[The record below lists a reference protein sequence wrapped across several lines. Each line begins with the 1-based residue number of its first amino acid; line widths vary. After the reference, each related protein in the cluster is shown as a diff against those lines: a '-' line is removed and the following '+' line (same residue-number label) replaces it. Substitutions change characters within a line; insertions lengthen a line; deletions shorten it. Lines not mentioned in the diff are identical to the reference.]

1 MEKRGELLLALF
13 RYLELCGVD
22 YCAVGDTR
30 AWPRALAGDADIVVG
45 RAELAHIP
53 RLLAAFC
60 RECRVYL
67 VQLLRHERTATYFV
81 MGWIGDSGSPEFL
94 AVDFCSD
101 YLRGGRRLLTAREIL
116 ERRAPA
122 LDSGGAE
129 RGFFVPPP
137 HMQFIYYLLKK
148 VDKGELDDPHGE
160 YLAACWRADP
170 DGAWD
175 QVCRFWPRHEDAE
188 LIGRAAA
195 EDEWF
200 LVRGVLLRLRR
211 ALHRSA
217 PLGVAGLSGELRRR
231 IGRMLKPTG
240 MTVAVLG
247 PDGSG
252 KSSLIGVLLE
262 ELAPAFRATHYL
274 HLRPRLLGKRTSA
287 GPATEPHALPARG
300 RLASLAKLGYFFVD
314 YVAGHALRIW
324 PLKCRSTLVIF
335 DRHYRD
341 LAVDARRY
349 RYGGPAGVARRV
361 AGLVPGPDLW
371 LVLDAPAEVAQ
382 ARKREVAAAETERQR
397 QGYLELAEHLQNS
410 VIVDATPGL
419 RAVATQAATAVL
431 RWLEGRLEYRY
442 PELQFERN
450 PITARLLQHFCR
462 NKTPLLA
469 KFFRTVLNSDIHC
482 RIFSPI
488 LMAHPY
494 GIVIHARTL
503 IGRRVV
509 IMQQVTLGGKDRGVD
524 LAPVIEDDVYIGAGA
539 KVLGPVRVGRGAVI
553 GANAVVTRDVPP
565 GCTVVGA
572 NRIVR
577 AHDAAGMSGARLENA
592 DVVQLRAW
600 QRAGSS

>member
-1 MEKRGELLLALF
+1 MENRSLLALALF
-13 RYLELCGVD
+13 GYLERYGIE

-30 AWPRALAGDADIVVG
+30 AWPRVIAGDVDLVVS
-45 RAELAHIP
+45 RAAFPRIP
-53 RLLAAFC
+53 GLLGAFC
-60 RECRVYL
+60 REYGVYL
-67 VQLLRHERTATYFV
+67 VQLLRHERTAAYFV
-81 MGWIGDSGSPEFL
+81 MGWIAESGRPEFL
-94 AVDFCSD
+94 AADFCSD
-101 YLRGGRRLLTAREIL
+101 YLRGGRRLLLAEEML
-116 ERRAPA
+116 ARRAPA
-122 LDSGGAE
+122 LDPGGAE
-129 RGFFVPPP
+129 QGFDVPPP
-137 HMQFIYYLLKK
+137 HVQFIYYLLKK

-160 YLAACWRADP
+160 YLAACWRGDP
-170 DGAWD
+170 EGAWQ
-175 QVCRFWPRHEDAE
+175 QVCRFWSRDEDAE
-188 LIGRAAA
+188 LIARAAA
-195 EDEWF
+195 NDEWF
-200 LVRGVLLRLRR
+200 LVRGVLPRLRR
-211 ALHRSA
+211 ALHRAA
-217 PLGVAGLSGELRRR
+217 PLGVAGMAGELRRR
-231 IGRMLKPTG
+231 IGRVLKPAG
-240 MTVAVLG
+240 VTVAVLG

-252 KSSLIGVLLE
+252 KSSVIGVLLE
-262 ELAPAFRATHYL
+262 ELAPAFRNTHYL
-274 HLRPRLLGKRTSA
+274 HLRPRLLA
-287 GPATEPHALPARG
+287 GRKPVRPVTEPHALPPRG
-300 RLASLAKLGYFFVD
+300 GIASLAKLGFLLVD
-314 YVAGHALRIW
+314 YVAGHVLRIW

-397 QGYLELAEHLQNS
+397 RGYLELAEHLQNS

-450 PITARLLQHFCR
+450 PVASRLLQYFCR

-469 KFFRTVLNSDIHC
+469 KLFRIVLNSDIHC
-482 RIFSPI
+482 RILSPI

-494 GIVIHARTL
+494 GIVIHARTV

-509 IMQQVTLGGKDRGVD
+509 VMQQVTLGGKDRGVD
-524 LAPVIEDDVYIGAGA
+524 LAPIIEDDVYIGAGA

-565 GCTVVGA
+565 GCTVVGC

-577 AHDAAGMSGARLENA
+577 VRDAVEASPAATGEAE
-592 DVVQLRAW
+592 VVQIQAR
-600 QRAGSS
+600 QRAGTP